1 MQSSIAYRSKPL
13 PDSAPMHAQENGG
26 EASINLGNIIQDL
39 LKNEDYLD
47 TLTEPS
53 PYENIPTTTMSSSEV
68 IPDLLQFSK
77 PILDLSVP
85 VITLGEFRQ
94 LNVLSKNSNL
104 YRVSQNC
111 INNLQLIQSSSQ
123 VIIHKLQ
130 QLLQTQPQ

>member
-94 LNVLSKNSNL
+94 LNVL
-104 YRVSQNC
+104 
-111 INNLQLIQSSSQ
+111 
-123 VIIHKLQ
+123 
-130 QLLQTQPQ
+130 